1 MKVEI
6 FDENSEFDGAYGF
19 EKRINKF
26 IQDKKVIDIKYQ
38 SNCSGFADSGV
49 HSTDYERSALIMY
62 EDNEETANKPVV
74 EKLKEEKA
82 ETNPRK
88 ELENLAKAYFVG
100 YEIKEQY
107 YYIKL
112 KGFVRGGLYLTINN
126 LTDECYFSSKLN
138 EYNVTQKFNQSE
150 IDAIQADPRAK
161 GLILN
166 KLRVPVEEL
175 EGERK

>member
-6 FDENSEFDGAYGF
+6 FDQNSEFDGAYGF

-62 EDNEETANKPVV
+62 EDNEETANNPVV

-82 ETNPRK
+82 DLDEKIN
-88 ELENLAKAYFVG
+88 
-100 YEIKEQY
+100 
-107 YYIKL
+107 KL
-112 KGFVRGGLYLTINN
+112 KAFLND
-126 LTDECYFSSKLN
+126 DEKLSSIGEEQMKLLRLQL
-138 EYNVTQKFNQSE
+138 ETMERYS
-150 IDAIQADPRAK
+150 D
-161 GLILN
+161 ILWAR
-166 KLRVPVEEL
+166 LDDL
-175 EGERK
+175 EG

>member
-62 EDNEETANKPVV
+62 EDKKETADKPVV

-82 ETNPRK
+82 DLDRK
-88 ELENLAKAYFVG
+88 
-100 YEIKEQY
+100 I
-107 YYIKL
+107 IKL
-112 KGFVRGGLYLTINN
+112 KAFLND
-126 LTDECYFSSKLN
+126 DEKLSN
-138 EYNVTQKFNQSE
+138 IGKEQAKLLDLQLETMERYSGILWAR
-150 IDAIQADPRAK
+150 IDD
-161 GLILN
+161 
-166 KLRVPVEEL
+166 L
-175 EGERK
+175 EG

>member
-62 EDNEETANKPVV
+62 EDKKETSDKSVV

-82 ETNPRK
+82 DLDEKIR
-88 ELENLAKAYFVG
+88 
-100 YEIKEQY
+100 
-107 YYIKL
+107 KL
-112 KGFVRGGLYLTINN
+112 KAFLND
-126 LTDECYFSSKLN
+126 DEKLSSIGKKQAKLLDLQL
-138 EYNVTQKFNQSE
+138 ETMERYSGILWAR
-150 IDAIQADPRAK
+150 IDD
-161 GLILN
+161 
-166 KLRVPVEEL
+166 L
-175 EGERK
+175 EG

>member
-62 EDNEETANKPVV
+62 EDNEETANNPVV

-82 ETNPRK
+82 DLDEKIRK
-88 ELENLAKAYFVG
+88 LKAFLNDDEKLSSIG
-100 YEIKEQY
+100 KEQA
-107 YYIKL
+107 KL
-112 KGFVRGGLYLTINN
+112 LDLQLETMERYSGILWAR
-126 LTDECYFSSKLN
+126 
-138 EYNVTQKFNQSE
+138 
-150 IDAIQADPRAK
+150 IDD
-161 GLILN
+161 
-166 KLRVPVEEL
+166 L
-175 EGERK
+175 EG

>member
-62 EDNEETANKPVV
+62 EDNEETADNPVV

-82 ETNPRK
+82 DLDKKIN
-88 ELENLAKAYFVG
+88 
-100 YEIKEQY
+100 
-107 YYIKL
+107 KL
-112 KGFVRGGLYLTINN
+112 KDFLND
-126 LTDECYFSSKLN
+126 DEKLSYIG
-138 EYNVTQKFNQSE
+138 EEQMKLLRLQLETMERYS
-150 IDAIQADPRAK
+150 D
-161 GLILN
+161 ILWAR
-166 KLRVPVEEL
+166 LDDLEE
-175 EGERK
+175 